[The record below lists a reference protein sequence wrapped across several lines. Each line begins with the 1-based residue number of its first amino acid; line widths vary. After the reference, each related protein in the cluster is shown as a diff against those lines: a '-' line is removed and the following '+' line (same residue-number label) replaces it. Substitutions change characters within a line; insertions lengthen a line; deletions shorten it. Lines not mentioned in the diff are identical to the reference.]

1 MTLTEQDRQSSLWRK
16 LKAKAES
23 DLCDL
28 RRRNDALSDE
38 VTTAV
43 LRGRIYQ
50 IKELLALDPP
60 APVEVA
66 DEDA

>member
-1 MTLTEQDRQSSLWRK
+1 MTLTEQDKQSSTWRK
-16 LKAKAES
+16 LKERAER
-23 DLCDL
+23 DLDTL
-28 RRRNDALSDE
+28 RRRNDALNDE

-60 APVEVA
+60 TPAEVA
-66 DEDA
+66 DEEE